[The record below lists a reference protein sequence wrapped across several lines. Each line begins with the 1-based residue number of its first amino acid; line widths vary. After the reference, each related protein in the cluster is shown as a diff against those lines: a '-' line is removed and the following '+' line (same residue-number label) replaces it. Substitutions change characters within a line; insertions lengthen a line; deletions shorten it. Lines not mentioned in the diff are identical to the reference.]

1 MDSNNEIPEVSFGSQ
16 KASETNWRKVI
27 DNSADIDTDDD
38 LLETPADIIAMI
50 GFDPKELESI

>member
-27 DNSADIDTDDD
+27 DNSADIDTDEE
-38 LLETPADIIAMI
+38 LAETPAEIINLL
-50 GFDPKELESI
+50 GFDPLELESI